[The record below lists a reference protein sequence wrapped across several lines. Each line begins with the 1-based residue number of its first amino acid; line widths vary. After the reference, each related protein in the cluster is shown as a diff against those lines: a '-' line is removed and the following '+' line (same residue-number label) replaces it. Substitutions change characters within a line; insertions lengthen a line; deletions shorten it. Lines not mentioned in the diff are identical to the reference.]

1 MKQVINLNFSKD
13 LTKLAGNKFG
23 RTTYEQQVK
32 DNINL
37 DNYIVFVLPDRITR
51 IASSFVQGFFN
62 DIIKQIGFSGIE
74 EMIEF
79 KSSMIDFKDFVLKN
93 LD

>member
-79 KSSMIDFKDFVLKN
+79 KSSMIDFKDFV
-93 LD
+93 